1 MCPPLYVVDLAPLTG
16 FQRHFFRPA
25 SHLCL
30 GHFCVTC
37 RPRASFFSV
46 QPWIGC
52 PPSRSI
58 FRNPHTSG
66 QAGRTIYHPRR
77 TIEPL
82 RRVAPVCARNDVITD
97 VILRCN
103 PAHPRRRQ
111 RADLRLYRVAPKT
124 EDAAFDCPRLSNART
139 SLQNFCHSLLQCHL
153 MLSTANTS
161 ILLTL

>member
-1 MCPPLYVVDLAPLTG
+1 MASAASCVTVGIQEADVPTTIRRRSGLANWFP
-16 FQRHFFRPA
+16 QRHFLDPRLN
-25 SHLCL
+25 SCL
-30 GHFCVTC
+30 RHFCVTC
-37 RPRASFFSV
+37 RPRATFFSV
-46 QPWIGC
+46 QPWT
-52 PPSRSI
+52 PSRSI

-111 RADLRLYRVAPKT
+111 RADLRLYWVAPKT
-124 EDAAFDCPRLSNART
+124 EDAAFDCPRLLNART
-139 SLQNFCHSLLQCHL
+139 SLQSFAIAYFN
-153 MLSTANTS
+153 
-161 ILLTL
+161 II